1 MNPFFIL
8 MLLFGILIILFGFSY
23 YRGKTSLLPAQYHGS
38 LKKSYLKYLGKVT
51 MSVGTVPII
60 SALISCIPIFSDSL
74 IPVIVLIV
82 GVIIILIIASKRFPK
97 NL

>member
-8 MLLFGILIILFGFSY
+8 MFIFGILIILFGFSY
-23 YRGKTSLLPAQYHGS
+23 YKGKTILLPAQYHGS

-60 SALISCIPIFSDSL
+60 SALISYLPIFSDSL

-82 GVIIILIIASKRFPK
+82 GIIIVLIIASKRFPK
-97 NL
+97 DL